1 MVNRTKFKIIQK
13 MILIWIRLII
23 QWYTF
28 ESIIYCRLQ
37 IKNDIG
43 SINALFSIQ
52 TDDKGK
58 KEGIKACKIMEDNI
72 IIKIKVYYK
81 T

>member
-72 IIKIKVYYK
+72 IIKIQAYYK

>member
-1 MVNRTKFKIIQK
+1 M
-13 MILIWIRLII
+13 
-23 QWYTF
+23 
-28 ESIIYCRLQ
+28 IYCRIQ
-37 IKNDIG
+37 IKNDSG

-72 IIKIKVYYK
+72 IIKIQAYYK

>member
-52 TDDKGK
+52 TDDKEKK
-58 KEGIKACKIMEDNI
+58 KELKHVKSWKII
-72 IIKIKVYYK
+72 
-81 T
+81 

>member
-1 MVNRTKFKIIQK
+1 MSNRTKFKIIQK

-28 ESIIYCRLQ
+28 EPIIYCRLQ
-37 IKNDIG
+37 IKNDSG

-58 KEGIKACKIMEDNI
+58 KEGIKTCKIMEDNI
-72 IIKIKVYYK
+72 IIKIQAYYK

>member
-37 IKNDIG
+37 IKNDSG

-72 IIKIKVYYK
+72 IIKIKAYYK

>member
-13 MILIWIRLII
+13 MILIWISI

-37 IKNDIG
+37 IKNDSG

-52 TDDKGK
+52 TDDKEK

-72 IIKIKVYYK
+72 IIKIKAYYK

>member
-72 IIKIKVYYK
+72 IIKIKAYYK

>member
-28 ESIIYCRLQ
+28 EPIIYCYLQ

-43 SINALFSIQ
+43 NINALFSIQ

-72 IIKIKVYYK
+72 IIKIQAYYK